1 MCGDFR
7 LQKSAEESDSL
18 REACAKKDEQIK
30 EMKREIDRL
39 LLDLGEAGVDN
50 KLKSQRLYN
59 SALDSNVSRSGSTAP
74 RSTAT

>member
-1 MCGDFR
+1 M
-7 LQKSAEESDSL
+7 
-18 REACAKKDEQIK
+18 KDEQIR

-59 SALDSNVSRSGSTAP
+59 AANESSVRTCTCKLFTAN
-74 RSTAT
+74 SYCVLKHYDEVWMMMS